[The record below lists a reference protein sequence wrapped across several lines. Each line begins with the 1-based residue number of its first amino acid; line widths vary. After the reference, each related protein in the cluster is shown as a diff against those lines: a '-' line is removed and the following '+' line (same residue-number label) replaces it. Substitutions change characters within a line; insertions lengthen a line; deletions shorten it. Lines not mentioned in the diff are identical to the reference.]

1 MKTSNKILI
10 TIGILAT
17 GWILFRSVVLSI
29 GVPQIANGKPSPF
42 INLPGETNKIDIGRF
57 TDLSI
62 ESKGNTRISIKQGP
76 KAGITGDKNMEDCL
90 KIKYQGSALL
100 IMYENK
106 SSSVGYINI
115 TTPSLNSIRINNPD
129 KDDCSNTLKIEG
141 FNADSLAVTST
152 RFQYLTI
159 SDCILSKLNLTT
171 RNAAIQYAYLT
182 LKESNQI
189 QNLNL
194 DIQGEGWMY
203 LQTAGLKTNNFIVS
217 DSMGIGTSAEVLKLL
232 NR

>member
-1 MKTSNKILI
+1 
-10 TIGILAT
+10 
-17 GWILFRSVVLSI
+17 
-29 GVPQIANGKPSPF
+29 
-42 INLPGETNKIDIGRF
+42 
-57 TDLSI
+57 
-62 ESKGNTRISIKQGP
+62 
-76 KAGITGDKNMEDCL
+76 MEDCL
-90 KIKYQGSALL
+90 KIKYQGSTLL

-106 SSSVGYINI
+106 SSSVGYLNI
-115 TTPSLNSIRINNPD
+115 TTPTLRSIRINNPE
-129 KDDCSNTLKIEG
+129 KDDRSNTVKIEG
-141 FNADSLAVTST
+141 FNTDSLAVTST

-159 SDCILSKLNLTT
+159 SECILSKLNLTT
-171 RNAAIQYAYLT
+171 RNAATQYANLT

-189 QNLNL
+189 ENLNL